1 MQAIEQRE
9 RLLTA
14 EDLEGLPEQPGVRYE
29 LDEGKLVEMP
39 GAGALHNLIVG
50 LVYRLLFAFVSQK
63 RLGLVFCDG
72 AAFVLRRN
80 PDTVRIPDVSVVRR
94 ERVPAAGIPEGFWP
108 GAPDLA
114 VEIVSPH
121 DRAEEVH
128 ERVRDY
134 LGAGVRLVWVLW
146 PKSRTVTVYWPDGTA
161 RELGPDEQLTG
172 GDVLPGFTARVQ
184 DLFAVEM
191 EDDLRGAMQDRPD
204 PASGDIEQ

>member
-9 RLLTA
+9 RLLTT
-14 EDLEGLPEQPGVRYE
+14 EDLEGLPGQPGLRYE

-72 AAFVLRRN
+72 AAFVLRRD

-94 ERVPAAGIPEGFWP
+94 DRVPAAGIPEGFWP

-134 LGAGVRLVWVLW
+134 LGAGVRLIWVLW

-161 RELGPDEQLTG
+161 RELGPDEKLTG
-172 GDVLPGFTARVQ
+172 GDVLPGFEMTVS
-184 DLFAVEM
+184 DLFVVSLE
-191 EDDLRGAMQDRPD
+191 
-204 PASGDIEQ
+204 ASSGE

>member
-9 RLLTA
+9 RLLTT
-14 EDLEGLPEQPGVRYE
+14 EDLEGLPGQPGLRYE

-72 AAFVLRRN
+72 AAFVLRRD

-94 ERVPAAGIPEGFWP
+94 DRVPAAGIPEGFWP

-161 RELGPDEQLTG
+161 RELGPDEKLTG
-172 GDVLPGFTARVQ
+172 GDVLPGFEMTVS
-184 DLFAVEM
+184 DLFVVSLE
-191 EDDLRGAMQDRPD
+191 
-204 PASGDIEQ
+204 ASSGE